1 MKKPAEIT
9 AAEIFYAFPRVIDL
23 SLDRIRAAL
32 KPLDLVL
39 PPIIHIAGTNGKGST
54 LAFLRSILE
63 AAGKTC
69 HVYTSPHL
77 VTIHE
82 RYVIAGKQISEEAL
96 LKYAKIVQEI
106 AKGIPLTIFEAE
118 TLAGFLAFADT
129 PADYLLLET
138 GLGGRLDA
146 TNAIDQKL
154 LTIITPIDYD
164 HKEFLGEDLAQIAR
178 EKCGI
183 LRAKTPAII
192 ARQREEIVDVIEH
205 EIEIIGA
212 IPLVFG
218 QEWDSYQSYGKL
230 CLQTENQLIELPPPS
245 LHGAHQFENAG
256 TAARAALALGI
267 EEAAIARGLQSAKWP
282 ARMQRFDFG
291 EYGSMAIS
299 VGAEL
304 WLDGG
309 HNPHGA
315 RAAANFM
322 AQLQDKNPRPFVLI
336 CGLLGNKDL
345 EGFFEAFKQLSPK
358 IMCVPITSSPNGTA
372 PEALAKTA
380 QSMGFDAIAFEDFEL
395 ALTAAL
401 QFATTPRVLI
411 CGSLYL
417 AGSVLADNSK
427 LVSTRS

>member
-32 KPLDLVL
+32 KPLDLIL

-212 IPLVFG
+212 IPLVFSPEDYNLRNG
-218 QEWDSYQSYGKL
+218 QRECKGLISENMDRWPYLWARSFGL
-230 CLQTENQLIELPPPS
+230 MAATIPTE
-245 LHGAHQFENAG
+245 
-256 TAARAALALGI
+256 
-267 EEAAIARGLQSAKWP
+267 
-282 ARMQRFDFG
+282 
-291 EYGSMAIS
+291 
-299 VGAEL
+299 
-304 WLDGG
+304 
-309 HNPHGA
+309 
-315 RAAANFM
+315 
-322 AQLQDKNPRPFVLI
+322 
-336 CGLLGNKDL
+336 
-345 EGFFEAFKQLSPK
+345 
-358 IMCVPITSSPNGTA
+358 
-372 PEALAKTA
+372 
-380 QSMGFDAIAFEDFEL
+380 
-395 ALTAAL
+395 
-401 QFATTPRVLI
+401 RVLRRI
-411 CGSLYL
+411 SWHNCKTKTHAHLY
-417 AGSVLADNSK
+417 
-427 LVSTRS
+427 